1 MGPVAVSKKTWLLLI
16 AVPPFLLGLFVVGLF
31 VYVNATARPLH
42 PYPWPGLAGM
52 ARCGPSFQMLF
63 LNASLKPLALAQRPP
78 QITNDVNHIRETT

>member
-42 PYPWPGLAGM
+42 PDPKGV
-52 ARCGPSFQMLF
+52 PSVTQSSPSPVFTG
-63 LNASLKPLALAQRPP
+63 SP
-78 QITNDVNHIRETT
+78 